1 MTLQRRRLTLVS
13 LLLAN
18 FVINID
24 TTIVNVALPTLV
36 RELHTSNSELQWIV
50 DAYNLVFASLLLAAG
65 SVSDRIGR
73 KGVLLAGLA
82 VFGLASVAG
91 ALSTDATQL
100 IAARCVMGAGAAMVF
115 PSTLSIIANVYQ
127 GRAERAKVIGLWGAV
142 AGMAIAMG
150 PIIGGALLEHFS
162 WPCVFYAMAPL
173 AALTGLLVA
182 RYVPKSRDPMAP
194 RPDRV
199 GAVLATAGV
208 GLLVFFLIE
217 APNYGWTSTRT
228 FVGLGLAFA
237 VLAVF
242 VLWERRLPA
251 PMLDVRL
258 FLNSRFSAA
267 CGAVTVAYFT
277 LFGFIFLVTQYFQFF
292 RDYGPLS
299 TGLHMLPVAFTVGV
313 GSIVG
318 TKLAVRIGTKLIVT
332 VGLVAVAVFY
342 AWASTNVT
350 STPYQTIFVQMS
362 IFGIGMGFTAAPA
375 TEAILGVVPVE
386 KAGVGSA
393 VNDTT
398 RLLGGTLGVAVIGSI
413 FASLYTN
420 HIVSRLPATLPHDAL
435 SVARGSVGGALAV
448 ADNLSRN
455 GWTEL
460 APVVRHAATAAF
472 NQGMSTGCL
481 VAGGAAAA
489 GAVFVAIALPSFPE
503 RSGSQVADSQL
514 EDKIGAEESIAAP
527 PAVTGS

>member
-1 MTLQRRRLTLVS
+1 MVMRRSPLTLIA

-36 RELHTSNSELQWIV
+36 RELHTSNSELQWVV

-73 KGVLLAGLA
+73 KGVLLTGLA

-91 ALSTDATQL
+91 ALTTSAGGL
-100 IAARCVMGAGAAMVF
+100 IAARCVMGAGAAMTF
-115 PSTLSIIANVYQ
+115 PSTLSIIANVYP

-150 PIIGGALLEHFS
+150 PIIGGALLEHFA
-162 WPCVFYAMAPL
+162 WPCVFYAMAPI
-173 AALTGLLVA
+173 AALTGVLVA

-194 RPDRV
+194 RPDRL
-199 GAVLATAGV
+199 GFVLATGGV
-208 GLLVFFLIE
+208 ALLVFSVIE

-228 FVGLGLAFA
+228 IVGLGLAFA

-242 VLWERRLPA
+242 VLWERRVSA

-258 FLNSRFSAA
+258 FRNLRFSAA

-292 RDYGPLS
+292 RHYGPLS
-299 TGLHMLPVAFTVGV
+299 TGLHLLPVAFTIGI
-313 GSIVG
+313 GSVVG
-318 TKLAVRIGTKLIVT
+318 TKLAVRIGTKLVVS
-332 VGLVAVAVFY
+332 VGLAAVAVFY
-342 AWASTNVT
+342 AWASSDVS
-350 STPYQTIFVQMS
+350 STPYLMIFAQMAV
-362 IFGIGMGFTAAPA
+362 FGIGMGFTAAPA
-375 TEAILGVVPVE
+375 TEAILGVVPIE

-413 FASLYTN
+413 FASLYGN
-420 HIVSRLPATLPHDAL
+420 YLASRLPVALPHHAA
-435 SVARGSVGGALAV
+435 SVAHGSVGGALAV
-448 ADNLSRN
+448 AHNLAKN

-460 APVVRHAATAAF
+460 APVVRHATTVAF
-472 NQGMSTGCL
+472 QQGLSVGCL
-481 VAGGAAAA
+481 VASGTAAVGAI
-489 GAVFVAIALPSFPE
+489 FVAALLPSFPE
-503 RSGSQVADSQL
+503 RRGTEVA
-514 EDKIGAEESIAAP
+514 GAQPEALQPEVPS
-527 PAVTGS
+527 V